1 MALFIVVSAILVS
14 PCLSW
19 AAPLA
24 SPEAEVADRSGAD
37 IPAYKLGS
45 GDRIRLLTFGEADL
59 TGEFE
64 VTGAGTVDLPLIGEI
79 HAAGLTTAEFSA
91 AVEAALRKGFL
102 VNPQVSVAILNYRP
116 FYILGEV
123 AKPGEYPFTSGLTVR
138 NAVATANGFTYR
150 ADTKHVYIKRAN
162 DTRERRYDLTT
173 STVVAP
179 GDTIRIGERYF

>member
-1 MALFIVVSAILVS
+1 MALLIAASAILLS
-14 PCLSW
+14 PSLSW
-19 AAPLA
+19 AAPPA
-24 SPEAEVADRSGAD
+24 SPDVEVADRSGAD

-123 AKPGEYPFTSGLTVR
+123 AKPGEYPFTSGLTVL

-173 STVVAP
+173 GTVVAP